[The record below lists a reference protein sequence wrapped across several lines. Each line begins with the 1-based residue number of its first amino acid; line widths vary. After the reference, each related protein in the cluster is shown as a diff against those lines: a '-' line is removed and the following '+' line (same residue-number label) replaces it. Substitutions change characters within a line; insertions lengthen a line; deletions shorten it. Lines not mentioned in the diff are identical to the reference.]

1 MCAGVRTVQ
10 QPRGPKIRGET
21 HRQLLAL
28 PLTGGTCSPEQETFK
43 ISGQAFKKQI
53 KLLHGHPEQKQSP
66 NINQGEQG
74 APILLGLAPI
84 SLLFPPV
91 LHQLVFLL

>member
-10 QPRGPKIRGET
+10 QPRGPKILGET

-53 KLLHGHPEQKQSP
+53 KLLHEHPEQKQSP
-66 NINQGEQG
+66 NINQGERG